1 MVCEL
6 VDRWRDG
13 HRAKTGENIPASM
26 ARFGYVMME
35 DEEVTVVMV
44 KSGGDGVLTP
54 FPETIT
60 RDRRQSWKGE
70 ARTPWQRQAADSG
83 GTAGDVAGD
92 VGVVGVSRI
101 SGVGDAVLGVGC
113 GVGAME
119 MEKRETG
126 GPAMNWGG
134 KDFWW
139 LAIPGNRAWV
149 ARLHRCTRGL
159 ATSASLRWC
168 AAQSLPQKMPPLLE
182 LLPTS
187 RDPQPSWCHPR
198 HLPSTRTPRFC

>member
-6 VDRWRDG
+6 VDRWRDE

-26 ARFGYVMME
+26 AGFGYVMME

-101 SGVGDAVLGVGC
+101 SGVGDAVVGVGC

-126 GPAMNWGG
+126 GPAMNGG
-134 KDFWW
+134 EGF
-139 LAIPGNRAWV
+139 LVVGNPREPGVGCQA
-149 ARLHRCTRGL
+149 
-159 ATSASLRWC
+159 ASLHSGFGHIC
-168 AAQSLPQKMPPLLE
+168 VAALVCRAVSSPENAPFAGAPDFERSTTELVPP
-182 LLPTS
+182 PA
-187 RDPQPSWCHPR
+187 P

>member
-1 MVCEL
+1 
-6 VDRWRDG
+6 
-13 HRAKTGENIPASM
+13 M
-26 ARFGYVMME
+26 AGFGYVMME

-126 GPAMNWGG
+126 GPAMNGG
-134 KDFWW
+134 ERIFGGWQS
-139 LAIPGNRAWV
+139 PG
-149 ARLHRCTRGL
+149 TGRGL
-159 ATSASLRWC
+159 PGCIAALGVWPHLRRCVGVPRSLFPRKCPLCWSSSRLQEIHNQAGATPGTFPARG
-168 AAQSLPQKMPPLLE
+168 
-182 LLPTS
+182 
-187 RDPQPSWCHPR
+187 HPGSVSVFVFAI
-198 HLPSTRTPRFC
+198 HLDHFVIVKT